1 MPNGSLQPILGHVA
15 MLLLIPH
22 GTVLLQVHVKL
33 LRGLTNLHLHGV
45 SPPVTADNLNS
56 LFSALPAL
64 QVPCIAKFCRALN

>member
-1 MPNGSLQPILGHVA
+1 MPKGSLQLILGHVA
-15 MLLLIPH
+15 MILCNPH

-64 QVPCIAKFCRALN
+64 QVPALQRSAEP